1 MEGLEK
7 VIIGD
12 LEMQRRTGRSS
23 VVSNHA
29 PYHHGRFSDVFKCV
43 RILVDVHMYVC
54 SLAEDAL
61 RVQLSLCCKR
71 LGSSSG
77 LDSVNVTMLV
87 KYKSILELIFTY

>member
-43 RILVDVHMYVC
+43 RILLDVHMYVC

-71 LGSSSG
+71 LGRVGFSERNYAVSQRLNTKVYS
-77 LDSVNVTMLV
+77 N
-87 KYKSILELIFTY
+87 